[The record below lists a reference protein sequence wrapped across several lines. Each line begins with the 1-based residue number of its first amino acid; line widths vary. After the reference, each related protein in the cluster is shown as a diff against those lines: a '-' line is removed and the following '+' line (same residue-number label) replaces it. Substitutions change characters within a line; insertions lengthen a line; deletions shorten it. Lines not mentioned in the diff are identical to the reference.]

1 MKQIK
6 QITLDFEIMKKTYS
20 IIMLFMALLAMAC
33 YDDKGNY
40 DYTELGEVEI
50 TFPQTQYQ
58 GYFGE
63 VLEIEPT
70 ITTDIPEDDLEYF
83 WEVERNG
90 VVDGVQYYFTE
101 FVPIDTG
108 KVMQFNCHEIEFT
121 IPGEGAYSL
130 RLNVTQLSTGCHY
143 YSDIVTMDIRYGTVY
158 RGAMVLHGDG
168 TSSDVGFIGKPEFQ
182 VTAETT
188 FEEALIPNFYS
199 QQNNGEKIPGK
210 GEWLMQNYSAMINA
224 YVPMMPTILKTVIAT
239 DQGAVLVDRN
249 LVKEG
254 EWNDLFYGNL
264 NEGDPE
270 GLFWNGEQ
278 FVAFDGGTAFFKRYN
293 TDYFT
298 TPWPMIDY
306 NTEEEMDWS
315 LSPMMIYSDFEMA
328 TLGFDTKS
336 RAFIDMDPGWGLG
349 NDGEGLVIHAEKDGR
364 DLSDMQAD
372 LLYLSC
378 GGEVGHAVAVMKGDD
393 DNNFIVELNL
403 DTEDHAEVYYANYD
417 LANIPVDQVVDW
429 AFGTSR
435 PAACYYATSSQIFH
449 FELREGQSINP
460 QPLSLS
466 LDGEITLMKLMKPE
480 GFDSY
485 YLANKLLVIGTY
497 AGTPGSGKLYSVEID
512 ENSGNVIPNT
522 LKTYEGFGQIYDV
535 NLKGI

>member
-1 MKQIK
+1 
-6 QITLDFEIMKKTYS
+6 
-20 IIMLFMALLAMAC
+20 MALLAMAC

-40 DYTELGEVEI
+40 DYIELGKVEI
-50 TFPQTQYQ
+50 SFPQTQYQ

-70 ITTDIPEDDLEYF
+70 ITTDIPEDDLDYY

-90 VVDGVQYYFTE
+90 VVDGVQYFFTE

-108 KVMQFNCHEIEFT
+108 KVMQFTCHEIEFT
-121 IPGEGAYSL
+121 LPGEGAYNL
-130 RLNVTQLSTGCHY
+130 RLNVTQRSTGCHY
-143 YSDIVTMDIRYGTVY
+143 YSDIVTMDVRYGTVY

-168 TSSDVGFIGKPEFQ
+168 TSSDIGLVAKPEFQ

-188 FEEALIPNFYS
+188 FEDMCIPYFYS
-199 QQNNGEKIPGK
+199 QQNNGEKIPGN
-210 GEWLMQNYSAMINA
+210 GEWLMQNYSSMIA
-224 YVPMMPTILKTVIAT
+224 YYVSMMPEVLKTIIAT

-249 LVKEG
+249 MVKEG
-254 EWNDLFYGNL
+254 EWDDLFYGGL
-264 NEGDPE
+264 NKGIPE
-270 GLFWNGEQ
+270 GMFWNGQ
-278 FVAFDGGTAFFKRYN
+278 QMVAFDGGTTFFKRYN
-293 TDYFT
+293 QDYFT
-298 TPWPMIDY
+298 TPWSMIDY
-306 NTEEEMDWS
+306 DTKEEMDWS

-328 TLGFDTKS
+328 TLGFDRMS
-336 RAFIDMDPGWGLG
+336 RAFIDMDPSYGLG
-349 NDGEGLVIHAEKDGR
+349 NDGNGLVIHAEKDGR

-393 DNNFIVELNL
+393 GNNFIVELNL

-417 LANIPVDQVVDW
+417 LTGIPVAQVVDW
-429 AFGTSR
+429 AFGESR

-449 FELREGQSINP
+449 FELREGAPINP
-460 QPLSLS
+460 QPISLD
-466 LDGEITLMKLMKPE
+466 LDGEITLMKLMNPA

-522 LKTYEGFGQIYDV
+522 LKTYEGFDQIYDV